1 MSALIVSHHS
11 HARRAVR
18 KDGSRDGGS
27 ELPEAPEQARTVF
40 GEYFPEAVRYAEL
53 LADAGVK
60 RGLIGPREV
69 PRLWERHLLN
79 CAVLS
84 EVVPRSPSA
93 TSARIAG
100 LPGIPLALV
109 RPDLKITLLEPLLRR
124 TNFLQEVVELLGLDH
139 VTVVRGR
146 AEEMLGKITPVHVVT
161 ARAVA
166 PLDRLAGWGVP
177 LLRPY
182 GEMLALKGDTAQEE
196 IDGAVPRSPGS
207 VWWRPRCF
215 RWARASSIRCRLSSV
230 WRSARA
236 PVVCGSRPSG
246 PRPPVRARPDDA
258 AERRIRTISECR
270 TVPAEPQGHGVSRET
285 SLTAAGDHQP
295 RPRGCHAPGPW
306 TPCEATRAGYG
317 VVHRGG
323 FTHRTT
329 GLAGSRPRKHGRLCS
344 SRA

>member
-1 MSALIVSHHS
+1 MTAEV
-11 HARRAVR
+11 
-18 KDGSRDGGS
+18 
-27 ELPEAPEQARTVF
+27 ELPQAPEGARAVF
-40 GEYFPEAVRYAEL
+40 GEFFPEAVRYAEL

-84 EVVPRSPSA
+84 EAVPEGVTVCDVGSG
-93 TSARIAG
+93 AG

-124 TNFLQEVVELLGLDH
+124 TNFLQEVVELLGLSH

-146 AEEMLGKITPVHVVT
+146 AEEVLGTLQPVHVVT

-196 IDGAVPRSPGS
+196 IIGARAALSKLGVVETEVLHVGEGIVDPMSTVVRVVVGESPGG
-207 VWWRPRCF
+207 VRFAAKRAKA
-215 RWARASSIRCRLSSV
+215 ART
-230 WRSARA
+230 
-236 PVVCGSRPSG
+236 SRT
-246 PRPPVRARPDDA
+246 
-258 AERRIRTISECR
+258 RRRR
-270 TVPAEPQGHGVSRET
+270 
-285 SLTAAGDHQP
+285 
-295 RPRGCHAPGPW
+295 
-306 TPCEATRAGYG
+306 
-317 VVHRGG
+317 
-323 FTHRTT
+323 
-329 GLAGSRPRKHGRLCS
+329 
-344 SRA
+344 